1 MLRSLDSVWTLR
13 IQYAPILIVYELLRV
28 GVYKRLRALERQY
41 VIVGISDTAPAGRGG
56 SQRPTHA
63 ALPGSS
69 SHQSAHA
76 SRPRD
81 LREGAE
87 DGGLGLGP
95 ELGVGLG

>member
-1 MLRSLDSVWTLR
+1 MDSAYSVC
-13 IQYAPILIVYELLRV
+13 PILIVYELLRV

-95 ELGVGLG
+95 GLGFKG